1 MGSRDLQEVR
11 SSRRG
16 RLVGGGEAFPVSKQ
30 TREALVTKPI
40 TRKELHRVALTTP
53 GTGQGCPQLSAGRAL
68 LEGSV
73 GRGGGWS
80 ASELTHVAVGGARAA
95 RPVGFCTSGGGGGR
109 EASEPQCRVQGR
121 AHRLLSGASRHRRVS
136 VSAEPPAREGGGTGG
151 PAGHLGG
158 CLP

>member
-30 TREALVTKPI
+30 TREALATKPI

-95 RPVGFCTSGGGGGR
+95 RPVSFCTSGGGG
-109 EASEPQCRVQGR
+109 GR

-136 VSAEPPAREGGGTGG
+136 VGAEPPAREGGGTGG